1 MLLEFMVKN
10 FLSFEDAASL
20 NMAGYGERIH
30 PHHMVKGKGGN
41 DVNLLRGALIYG
53 ANASGKSNL
62 VKALAF
68 VKDFVT
74 RGREKSE
81 PIGYTPYKFSHPDTW
96 TRFEIAVKTKG
107 NIYRYEI
114 TLLHGR
120 VLIETLSRSGA
131 HTERLI
137 YKRTTNEEGIAEL
150 ELGSRF
156 AKLTKKEKQFITFV
170 ARGTRPNVLFLTES
184 VERNVKVF
192 DFMVDWFTDS
202 LLIVTPNDKPTNLGA
217 QLVANPDLARFVNKF
232 IGAADTGISRLNVEP
247 VPGTD
252 PGQHPG
258 ETRYHLTTQH
268 RSQLGHTEH
277 TFELDEESDGTKRL
291 IDLLPAYYKLTTT
304 PELVV
309 VIDEMGRN
317 LHPELIAYLCEW
329 YFDINPNPVSQLIFT
344 THHPSLMDLSRLR
357 RGEIWFCE
365 KAPDGATEL
374 YSLLEFG
381 NTRYDKDVQTAY
393 RQGRY
398 GAVPRP
404 AQVVDWGKDV
414 V

>member
-1 MLLEFMVKN
+1 MLLEFCVKN
-10 FLSFEDAASL
+10 FLSFQDTVSF

-30 PHHMVKGKGGN
+30 PHHLVKGKGGN

-68 VKDFVT
+68 VKDFVI

-81 PIGYTPYKFSHPDTW
+81 PIGYTPFKFSDPDTW
-96 TRFEIAVKTKG
+96 TRFEIAVKTG
-107 NIYRYEI
+107 GAIFRYEI

-120 VLIETLSRSGA
+120 VVIETLYRSGA

-137 YKRTTNEEGIAEL
+137 FKRTTNEDGIAEL

-156 AKLTKKEKQFITFV
+156 AKLSKKEKQFLKFV
-170 ARGTRPNVLFLTES
+170 GRGTRPNVLFLTES
-184 VERNVKVF
+184 VERNAKVF
-192 DFMVDWFTDS
+192 DFLVDWFTHS
-202 LLIVTPNDKPTNLGA
+202 LLIVTPEDKPINLGA
-217 QLVANPDLARFVNKF
+217 QLLENPDLARFVNKF
-232 IGAADTGISRLNVEP
+232 IGAADTGIKRLDVQQTNIAQ
-247 VPGTD
+247 T
-252 PGQHPG
+252 G
-258 ETRYHLTTQH
+258 ETPQYQITAQH
-268 RSQLGHTEH
+268 RQPLGRHEVS
-277 TFELDEESDGTKRL
+277 FGLNEESDGTRRL
-291 IDLLPAYYKLTTT
+291 IDLLPPFYRLTTT
-304 PELVV
+304 PELVL

-317 LHPELIAYLCEW
+317 LHPELIAYLVEW
-329 YFDINPNPVSQLIFT
+329 YFDINPNSVSQLIFT

-357 RGEIWFCE
+357 RGEIWFTE
-365 KAPDGATEL
+365 KGPEGDTDL
-374 YSLLEFG
+374 YSLLEFD

-404 AQVVDWGKDV
+404 AQIVDWGKDAV
-414 V
+414 